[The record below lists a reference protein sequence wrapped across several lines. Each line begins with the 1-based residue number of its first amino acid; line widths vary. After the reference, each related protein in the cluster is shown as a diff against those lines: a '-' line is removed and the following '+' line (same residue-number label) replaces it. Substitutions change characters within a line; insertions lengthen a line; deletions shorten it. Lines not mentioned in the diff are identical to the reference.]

1 MRLQFFGAAREV
13 TGSKHLV
20 TTEKGTKILLD
31 CGLFQGIQTHE
42 LNQEFGFDPREIDC
56 VILSHAHIDHSG
68 LLPRLVKKGFNGPI
82 YTTGATADLC
92 QIMLLDS
99 AYIQEK
105 DLKILNER
113 RVRQGRP
120 TLELLYSVAD
130 AERTLELFKPVP
142 YHMPVH
148 INGGEVVFTLT
159 DAGHLLGSAAVHLSI
174 ENEGTYIRL
183 TYTGDIGRPNDSIL
197 RAPEPFPQADYIICE
212 STYGDRLHSKVPD
225 MLSHLERIVFET
237 CVSKRGKLIIP
248 AFAVDRTQELIYA
261 LDRLSSS
268 GRLAH
273 LPVYIDSPLAVQ
285 ATRIMKRNDDY
296 FNPEIKEYI
305 EKDGDAFAFPHLHY
319 ISDVE
324 DSKALNTKQEPC
336 IIISASGM
344 AEAGRIKHHLL
355 NNLESERNTVLIVGY
370 CSPHTLGGAI
380 RNGEQ
385 MVRIFGTDVRVN
397 ATVEILDAFSGH
409 ADYQEIIQYLSC
421 QDPER
426 VKKMFLVHGEFE
438 KQIALKHSLRDAG
451 FNDIRIP
458 LMHEWVIF

>member
-174 ENEGTYIRL
+174 ENEGTYVRL

-458 LMHEWVIF
+458 LMHEWVIL

>member
-1 MRLQFFGAAREV
+1 
-13 TGSKHLV
+13 
-20 TTEKGTKILLD
+20 
-31 CGLFQGIQTHE
+31 
-42 LNQEFGFDPREIDC
+42 
-56 VILSHAHIDHSG
+56 
-68 LLPRLVKKGFNGPI
+68 
-82 YTTGATADLC
+82 
-92 QIMLLDS
+92 
-99 AYIQEK
+99 
-105 DLKILNER
+105 
-113 RVRQGRP
+113 
-120 TLELLYSVAD
+120 
-130 AERTLELFKPVP
+130 VP

-458 LMHEWVIF
+458 LMHEWVIL

>member
-1 MRLQFFGAAREV
+1 M

-458 LMHEWVIF
+458 LMHEWVIL

>member
-183 TYTGDIGRPNDSIL
+183 NYTGDIGRPNDSIL

-458 LMHEWVIF
+458 LMHEWVIL

>member
-130 AERTLELFKPVP
+130 AEHTLELFKPVP

-458 LMHEWVIF
+458 LMHEWVIL

>member
-174 ENEGTYIRL
+174 ENEGTYIRM

-458 LMHEWVIF
+458 LMHEWVIL